1 VEQLADVWGR
11 VSAPSPPLDPLA
23 LALTLVLAVLAA
35 LPPAWRLT
43 RHAVTI
49 VHEAGHGFAATVT
62 GRRLSGI
69 RLHSD
74 TSGVTVSVGRPRGPG
89 MALTLLAGYPAP
101 ALVGLG
107 TAWLT
112 GLGYATGALWALLV
126 LVVLVLVQIRN
137 WFGLWSVL
145 VAGAIVF
152 AVTWW
157 APAAWH
163 GFAATTVSGFLL
175 LGGVRAALELQSAR
189 RREGRGRR
197 GTTDADQLSRVAGL
211 PGILWVGLFL
221 VVALG
226 CAAGGAALLL
236 RLPLPWATSAG

>member
-1 VEQLADVWGR
+1 VEQLADLWAR
-11 VSAPSPPLDPLA
+11 VTALQPSLDPPLLWIALA
-23 LALTLVLAVLAA
+23 LAAAAVFTPL
-35 LPPAWRLT
+35 WRVA

-89 MALTLLAGYPAP
+89 MALTLLAGYPGP

-107 TAWLT
+107 VAWLA
-112 GLGYATGALWALLV
+112 GSGRAAGALWAVLALL
-126 LVVLVLVQIRN
+126 VLVLVQIRN

-145 VAGAIVF
+145 VAGAVVF
-152 AVTWW
+152 ALTWW
-157 APAAWH
+157 APGPWQAFGAV
-163 GFAATTVSGFLL
+163 AVAGFLL
-175 LGGVRAALELQSAR
+175 LGAVRTVFELQSAR

-197 GTTDADQLSRVAGL
+197 GMTDADQLARVAGL
-211 PGILWVGLFL
+211 PAIVWVGLFL
-221 VVALG
+221 LLALFCAALG
-226 CAAGGAALLL
+226 ATLLV
-236 RLPLPWATSAG
+236 PIPVPW

>member
-1 VEQLADVWGR
+1 MEQLADLWAR
-11 VSAPSPPLDPLA
+11 VTATQPPLDPLVVA
-23 LALTLVLAVLAA
+23 LALLVSAAAVLT
-35 LPPAWRLT
+35 PAWRLT

-49 VHEAGHGFAATVT
+49 VHEAGHGFAATMT

-107 TAWLT
+107 TAWLAGT
-112 GLGYATGALWALLV
+112 GHAAAALWAVLV

-145 VAGAIVF
+145 VSGAAVF
-152 AVTWW
+152 ALTWW
-157 APAAWH
+157 APGPWQSFGAVAV
-163 GFAATTVSGFLL
+163 AGFLL
-175 LGGVRAALELQSAR
+175 LGGVRTVGELQSAR
-189 RREGRGRR
+189 RRERRGRN
-197 GTTDADQLSRVAGL
+197 GTTDADQLARVAAL
-211 PGILWVGLFL
+211 PAIVWVGLFL
-221 VVALG
+221 LVAL
-226 CAAGGAALLL
+226 ASAVWGAVLLL
-236 RLPLPWATSAG
+236 RLPPAG